1 VAAEALRLLES
12 RSATLAVAESLTG
25 GLVAAWLTGVPG
37 ASRTFRGSVT
47 AYATELKREVLGVD
61 AALLAERGAVDPDVA
76 LAMAEG
82 VRRVLG
88 ADWGLSTTGVAG
100 PDPQDGNPVGTVYV
114 AVAFPGGTKV
124 LGLRLDGDRAAIRT
138 ATVEAVLNLLEDSLV
153 KSATDGGKT
162 V

>member
-1 VAAEALRLLES
+1 
-12 RSATLAVAESLTG
+12 
-25 GLVAAWLTGVPG
+25 
-37 ASRTFRGSVT
+37 VT
-47 AYATELKREVLGVD
+47 AYATELKRDVLGVD
-61 AALLAERGAVDPDVA
+61 AALLAERGAVDADVA
-76 LAMAEG
+76 RAMAEG

-100 PDPQDGNPVGTVYV
+100 PDAQDGKPVGTVYV

-153 KSATDGGKT
+153 KSARDGGGDSVRTPDQSARAEDREETGGKGCLQP
-162 V
+162 